1 MDERVR
7 PGDRRRLPG
16 GVAGRAEITAAA
28 HALLLGDDRWERLF
42 DSEPDE
48 VVFLTRQAVYQRAA
62 ELDADRQRNQAVRI
76 ANAMNGARSIDG
88 SSGANT
94 SSTRG

>member
-1 MDERVR
+1 MRV
-7 PGDRRRLPG
+7 L
-16 GVAGRAEITAAA
+16 V
-28 HALLLGDDRWERLF
+28 
-42 DSEPDE
+42 
-48 VVFLTRQAVYQRAA
+48 RQAVYQRAA